1 MQQEKQALK
10 NRVVVGLM
18 AMVWVTGLILAGS
31 DGPLMPYL
39 NIWGGFQFFAAS
51 CLLGRLLPRLD
62 SHSRIKMNMGR
73 GDQGFSL
80 GVLPPCR
87 PSVKPRRVP
96 RKTHH
101 ARGLQP
107 RYARELG
114 IV

>member
-1 MQQEKQALK
+1 MQQEKRGV
-10 NRVVVGLM
+10 NNVIVGFM
-18 AMVWVTGLILAGS
+18 AMVWVSGLILAGS

-51 CLLGRLLPRLD
+51 CLLGRFLPRLD
-62 SHSRIKMNMGR
+62 SHSISEVTVGH
-73 GDQGFSL
+73 GDQGLSL

-87 PSVKPRRVP
+87 PSVKPRRIP
-96 RKTHH
+96 QKAYG

>member
-1 MQQEKQALK
+1 MQHEKQALK
-10 NRVVVGLM
+10 NRVVVGFM

-51 CLLGRLLPRLD
+51 CLLGRVLPRLD
-62 SHSRIKMNMGR
+62 SHPRTGMHHGS
-73 GDQGFSL
+73 QGGAL

-87 PSVKPRRVP
+87 PSVKPRRVL
-96 RKTHH
+96 RKIHH

>member
-10 NRVVVGLM
+10 NRVVVGIM
-18 AMVWVTGLILAGS
+18 AMVWVSGLILAGS

-39 NIWGGFQFFAAS
+39 NIWGGFQFFGAS
-51 CLLGRLLPRLD
+51 YLLGRVLPRLD
-62 SHSRIKMNMGR
+62 PRSRSRLHG
-73 GDQGFSL
+73 GQGLSF

-87 PSVKPRRVP
+87 PSVKTPKVLL
-96 RKTHH
+96 KTHH

>member
-1 MQQEKQALK
+1 MQQERQALK

-51 CLLGRLLPRLD
+51 CLLGRFLPRLD
-62 SHSRIKMNMGR
+62 SHSRTGIHGS
-73 GDQGFSL
+73 QGLSL

-87 PSVKPRRVP
+87 PSVKPRRISQKAQ
-96 RKTHH
+96 R

>member
-1 MQQEKQALK
+1 MQQRKQALK

-51 CLLGRLLPRLD
+51 CLLGRFLPRLD
-62 SHSRIKMNMGR
+62 SHSRTGIHWSL
-73 GDQGFSL
+73 GFSF

-87 PSVKPRRVP
+87 PSVKPRKVP